1 MKKKAIKITKK
12 RIEKNGLLKAMTN
25 MNKDLEENGS
35 YFTTSLTEATLFGA
49 VYGIQ
54 YNVEIN
60 EYNRYSCGC
69 IDYDNVTL
77 IDSYEELPG
86 KFLVQY
92 LEDCGIDVVDPPE
105 AEIDIFCYE
114 DADGNF
120 NLDYRY
126 GKIIITTYNDIDSLC
141 EWCKEKE
148 EAKLFVE
155 DMPPIDALF
164 DNEILSHGLAAYRGS
179 QNENTIMNAF
189 RNISDAIAAGTDI
202 AICCS
207 NKAQRIGPVGIYVRG
222 HVYCASNI
230 DLYSEREGG
239 SRYVDTRS
247 WRYQQGIISSKDE
260 IDLTRW
266 DHNEYIVNPK
276 EVIGFWMKDWAIKQ
290 WPGLFERLQTICKDH
305 NMVLHVA
312 KKRH

>member
-1 MKKKAIKITKK
+1 MKKTIKITKK
-12 RIEKNGLLKAMTN
+12 RIEKNGLLEAMTD
-25 MNKDLEENGS
+25 MNKDLEESGR

-49 VYGIQ
+49 VYGIK
-54 YNVEIN
+54 YDVEIN
-60 EYNRYSCGC
+60 EYDRYSCGC

-77 IDSYEELPG
+77 IDSYDELPG

-105 AEIDIFCYE
+105 AEIGIFCCE

-120 NLDYRY
+120 DLDYRY
-126 GKIIITTYNDIDSLC
+126 GKITVTIYNDIDSLC
-141 EWCKEKE
+141 EWCQEKE

-155 DMPPIDALF
+155 DMPPIDLLF
-164 DNEILSHGLAAYRGS
+164 NNEIVSHGLAAYRGS
-179 QNENTIMNAF
+179 QNENAIMAAF
-189 RNISDAIAAGTDI
+189 KSISDAMAAGTDI

-207 NKAQRIGPVGIYVRG
+207 NKAQSIGPVGIYVRG

-230 DLYSEREGG
+230 DLYSEREGD

-247 WRYQQGIISSKDE
+247 WRYQQGIISSKTE

-266 DHNEYIVNPK
+266 DHTEYIVNPK

-290 WPGLFERLQTICKDH
+290 WPGLFEHLQKLCKDH